1 MLFLQDYAKPSYRI
15 ISFETI
21 CNNTDRN
28 ILSWVYRRFLL
39 SQGTWNK
46 VLRKATSLDSAIQR
60 QQRNRRERVF
70 HRITIPTGL
79 SLERETSP
87 LAGPTNNPISEL
99 RLAASDEPLSDY
111 RRSRI
116 DRLWWHTTEWR
127 RRRNRS
133 FSARKCSLVARRY
146 NRDRYNRD
154 RYSRI
159 VSPRWRMIFFSLS
172 LHRWFVHSTTIISHR
187 WNFCSR

>member
-1 MLFLQDYAKPSYRI
+1 M
-15 ISFETI
+15 
-21 CNNTDRN
+21 
-28 ILSWVYRRFLL
+28 

-46 VLRKATSLDSAIQR
+46 VLRKATSMDGAMQQ
-60 QQRNRRERVF
+60 QQRNRRVSTRRVF

-79 SLERETSP
+79 SLERQTSP

-116 DRLWWHTTEWR
+116 HRLWWHTAEWR

-146 NRDRYNRD
+146 NRDRY
-154 RYSRI
+154 SRI
-159 VSPRWRMIFFSLS
+159 VSPRWRMIFFLLS
-172 LHRWFVHSTTIISHR
+172 LHRWFVHSTTIIPHR
-187 WNFCSR
+187 WNFCSRQKMFRFLLLSFEILISQVTQIM